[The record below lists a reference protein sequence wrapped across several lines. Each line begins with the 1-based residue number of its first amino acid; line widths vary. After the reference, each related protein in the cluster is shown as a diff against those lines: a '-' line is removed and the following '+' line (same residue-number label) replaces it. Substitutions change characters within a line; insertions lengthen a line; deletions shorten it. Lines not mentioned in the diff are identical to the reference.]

1 MLKTFFK
8 IIEPFDTNQNST
20 NRKSQIDDAHASV
33 AADITAV
40 VVLLQDKAQ
49 AQALVQMAAACG

>member
-1 MLKTFFK
+1 MTWKSGVLAYSIQSYSLK
-8 IIEPFDTNQNST
+8 EWDNDLNQ
-20 NRKSQIDDAHASV
+20 SV
-33 AADITAV
+33 AV